1 MARTSITP
9 ALEGADEL
17 RARLKAIGQPKG
29 QLRAVALRAVAEA
42 KILVPRRTGNLGR
55 TIRVGRVTAT
65 DAEVL
70 AGGQKNIGYAAAVE
84 FGTGPHIIRPVRARM
99 LAWGGARTLGGR
111 LRKGAKAT
119 HFAKM
124 VRHPG
129 TRAQPYLVPGIKK
142 ALADSGILAQIRN
155 AWNRAA

>member
-1 MARTSITP
+1 LAD
-9 ALEGADEL
+9 LEGADEL
-17 RARLKAIGQPKG
+17 RARLKAIGETRQMMG
-29 QLRAVALRAVAEA
+29 TIALVAVREA
-42 KILVPRRTGNLGR
+42 KMLVPRRTGNLGR
-55 TIRVGRVTAT
+55 TIRVGRVTST

-70 AGGQKNIGYAAAVE
+70 AGGRLNVGYAAAVE
-84 FGTGPHIIRPVRARM
+84 FGTRPHIIVPRRARM

-111 LRKGAKAT
+111 LRKGARAT
-119 HFAKM
+119 HFARM

-142 ALADSGILAQIRN
+142 ALEKAGIAANIVD